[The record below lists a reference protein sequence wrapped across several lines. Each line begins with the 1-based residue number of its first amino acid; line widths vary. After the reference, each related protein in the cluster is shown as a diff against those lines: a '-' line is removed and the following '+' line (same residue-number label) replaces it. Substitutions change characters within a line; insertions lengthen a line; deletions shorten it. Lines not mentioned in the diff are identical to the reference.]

1 MKPNNLLILAMIATL
16 GVAGCASNVGS
27 TDYNTG
33 QARSVQEVSYGV
45 VTNVRQ
51 VTIQGN
57 NNLPVGGL
65 AGAAAGGV
73 AGSEIGG
80 GNGQIVGAVLGAVLG
95 GLGGNALQ
103 QQVSSQKG
111 LEITVK
117 LDSGRIIA
125 ITQGADVPFYP
136 GDRVQVLSGNG
147 VTRVAH

>member
-16 GVAGCASNVGS
+16 SLVGCASNVGS
-27 TDYNTG
+27 TDYSTG

-57 NNLPVGGL
+57 NNLPIGGL

-73 AGSEIGG
+73 AGSEVGG

-117 LDSGRIIA
+117 LDSGHIIA
-125 ITQGADVPFYP
+125 VTQGADVPFYP
-136 GDRVQVLSGNG
+136 GDRVQILSGNG

>member
-1 MKPNNLLILAMIATL
+1 MKPNNLLILVMIATL

-27 TDYNTG
+27 ADYSTG

-73 AGSEIGG
+73 AGSEVGG

>member
-1 MKPNNLLILAMIATL
+1 MKPNQLLILAMIATL
-16 GVAGCASNVGS
+16 SLAGCASNVGS
-27 TDYNTG
+27 TDYSTG

-73 AGSEIGG
+73 AGSEVGG

-103 QQVSSQKG
+103 HDMSSQKG

-125 ITQGADVPFYP
+125 VTQGADVPFYP
-136 GDRVQVLSGNG
+136 GDRVQILSGNG